1 VTAQDLAGVR
11 HRFLVLIGLRWFQ
24 TGLLIPIFTLLM
36 VSRGLTLPE
45 IGLVAATQ
53 GLTILI
59 LELPTGG
66 LSDALGRRPVLL
78 LSAMFATAALATLYL
93 AETAA
98 GFILA
103 AFLLGIFRAL
113 DSGPLEA
120 WFVDATHA
128 ADPEARIESGLAAG
142 STVLSLGI
150 AAGALLSG
158 GLIALDP
165 FPAIETFALPVLLAL
180 VVTVVNLGAIA
191 LLMVEARPSLGLT
204 AVTASVRAVPG
215 VVREGFGLV
224 RRSRVLATLVA
235 VELSWGFAIIA
246 FESLFPLRL
255 AEVVGGT
262 EEAGALMGPSSSA
275 AWFASAGGAAFIV
288 LVSRRIG
295 VATTALGL
303 RLVQAVTIV
312 GIGLLTGPIGV
323 IGAYLACYLAH
334 GASNPMHLTLL
345 HREVDAGHRTT
356 VLSLNSMVFHPAAAI
371 GSLVLTSIAAASSL
385 TTAIVVGGVVCAL
398 AAPLYLP
405 ARRAERVRAAAG
417 EPVGE
422 IAQPGEVPE
431 PGEAPS

>member
-1 VTAQDLAGVR
+1 
-11 HRFLVLIGLRWFQ
+11 
-24 TGLLIPIFTLLM
+24 M